1 MSQLWFNPSI
11 LGFFFTDQAAKT
23 LGDLLDRCE
32 DRQIALEQIDDY
44 ATGNDIDA
52 DALGDE
58 FHEDSVEEL
67 AERIG
72 IDLTDDED
80 EDEDEDEE

>member
-1 MSQLWFNPSI
+1 MSQLWSNPTI
-11 LGFFFTDQAAKT
+11 LGFFFTAQAAKT

-32 DRQIALEQIDDY
+32 DKRVALEQIDNY
-44 ATGNDIDA
+44 ATGNGIDA

-58 FHEDSVEEL
+58 FHDDSVKEL

-72 IDLTDDED
+72 IDLKDE
-80 EDEDEDEE
+80 EDEEEDEE